1 MLRKTLRLVRVLCA
15 FGVLLLSS
23 HLIHP
28 TFSEAAT
35 YYVATT
41 GSDHNVGTFSEPFQT
56 LQKAVGVIHA
66 GDTVQVRAG
75 RYPAFELRDSDGTPN
90 ARITFQPYQDER
102 VVIDRHL
109 GGGNGYRAIEFHGGS
124 YITIAGFIVTDSDPR
139 IDLHADCDVTNQLQR
154 CHEILQKTFHGRNGI
169 KLNRSG
175 DSPHHIVLNN
185 LEIVHNAGQ
194 AILGNG
200 VHFEILDNHIHHN
213 GTIGEG
219 YGMYLSGEGHL
230 IRGNRCHD
238 NNGHGIRLGNFTH
251 PLTDSVIE
259 QNTTY
264 DNVQPFIHYRNHTE
278 PVLERTGAGIT
289 LWGGERNLFRNNL
302 VFGNGGFGIRIAGA
316 HNMIFNNTVY
326 KNGLRHPI
334 QGGGEGIFDQFDEAG
349 NIFRNNISFGSGSQD
364 AHIEPGSTDSHN
376 LFGIDPQFVNPAK
389 NNFRLRPGSPAI
401 DAGMPLSDVRH
412 DFEKSK
418 RGQAGHASVDIGA
431 YELQVP

>member
-1 MLRKTLRLVRVLCA
+1 MQ
-15 FGVLLLSS
+15 
-23 HLIHP
+23 P
-28 TFSEAAT
+28 TPSEAAT
-35 YYVATT
+35 YFVATT
-41 GSDHNVGTFSEPFQT
+41 GSDDSRGSFSQPFRT
-56 LQKAVGVIHA
+56 LQKAAGVVRA

-75 RYPAFELRDSDGTPN
+75 RYPAFELRDMHAKPN

-124 YITIAGFIVTDSDPR
+124 YITLAGFIVTDSDPR
-139 IDLHADCDVTNQLQR
+139 IDRQTDCDVVGQLQH
-154 CHEILQKTFHGRNGI
+154 CHSILWKNFNGRNGI

-175 DSPHHIVLNN
+175 DSPHHIVLKN

-219 YGMYLSGEGHL
+219 YGMYISGEGHL

-238 NNGHGIRLGNFTH
+238 NNGHGIRLGNFSH

-264 DNVQPFIHYRNHTE
+264 DNVKPFIHYRNRTE
-278 PVLERTGAGIT
+278 PILERTGAGIT

-302 VFGNGGFGIRIAGA
+302 IFGNGGFGLRIAGA
-316 HNMIFNNTVY
+316 HNKIFNNTVY
-326 KNGLRHPI
+326 NNGFRNPI
-334 QGGGEGIFDQFDEAG
+334 QGGGEGIFDQFDEAE

-364 AHIEPGSTDSHN
+364 AHLEPGSPESHD
-376 LFGIDPQFVNPAK
+376 LFGIDPQFVNPTK
-389 NNFRLRPGSPAI
+389 NDFRLRPSSPAI
-401 DAGMPLSDVRH
+401 DAGVALTDVTH

-418 RGQAGHASVDIGA
+418 RGQAGRGRSDIGA
-431 YELQVP
+431 YNVQVR